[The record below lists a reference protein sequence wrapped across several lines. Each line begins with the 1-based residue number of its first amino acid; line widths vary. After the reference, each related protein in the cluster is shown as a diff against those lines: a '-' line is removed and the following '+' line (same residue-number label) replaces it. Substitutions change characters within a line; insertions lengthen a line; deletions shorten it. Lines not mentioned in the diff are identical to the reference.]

1 MKKSSRGADGWR
13 VVQDIVVSSIVV
25 AIVVSNVHCLCSF
38 VLSFFSFFVSWL
50 LCERDTL
57 LFSAR
62 NKVSLV
68 LELCFPCSMYLVS
81 NEGKIDLQ
89 CFV

>member
-1 MKKSSRGADGWR
+1 LEKSSRGADEWWR

-25 AIVVSNVHCLCSF
+25 AKVVSNVHCLCSF

-50 LCERDTL
+50 LCELYTL

-62 NKVSLV
+62 N
-68 LELCFPCSMYLVS
+68 
-81 NEGKIDLQ
+81 N
-89 CFV
+89 